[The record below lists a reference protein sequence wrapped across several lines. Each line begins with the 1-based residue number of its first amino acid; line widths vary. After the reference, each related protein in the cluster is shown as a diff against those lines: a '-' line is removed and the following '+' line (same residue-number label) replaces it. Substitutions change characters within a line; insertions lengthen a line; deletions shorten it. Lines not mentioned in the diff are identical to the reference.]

1 MNIFVSAEAET
12 DNPQSELKPGIDLLG
27 SVDEIFYDTY
37 DRYEPVNEPSLKNCF
52 VLTLRFVLYNTW
64 FNILFDISKT
74 FLIIMF
80 VRHQFIV
87 FESAYL

>member
-1 MNIFVSAEAET
+1 VSAEAKI
-12 DNPQSELKPGIDLLG
+12 DNPQSELKPEIDLLG
-27 SVDEIFYDTY
+27 YVDEIFYDTY

-52 VLTLRFVLYNTW
+52 VLTLRFAVYNTW
-64 FNILFDISKT
+64 FSILFDISKI

-80 VRHQFIV
+80 VRHQFIL